1 MLPMV
6 RLKTFKSE
14 WEFWEIS
21 IHHCRLLGFL
31 ILEDFSIGV
40 RDDIFLI
47 YFNLILFICLHWVLV
62 AAQDLYLHCS
72 MCDLVPHQGSNLGLP
87 CWEAG
92 VVLATGLPGK
102 SSDVIIYQI
111 IFDTV

>member
-6 RLKTFKSE
+6 KFKTFKSE
-14 WEFWEIS
+14 WQFWEIS
-21 IHHCRLLGFL
+21 IYHCRLFGFL

-47 YFNLILFICLHWVLV
+47 YFNLILFIWLHWVLV

-72 MCDLVPHQGSNLGLP
+72 MWDLVP
-87 CWEAG
+87 
-92 VVLATGLPGK
+92 LPGIK
-102 SSDVIIYQI
+102 PGPPCVGSLES
-111 IFDTV
+111 